1 MTRTIDYSAAACR
14 DAEPELF
21 FDAERA
27 AEALAI
33 CDRCSQQAACIANN
47 LLERGGVFGC
57 SERARRRA
65 KVALKINP
73 DISDE
78 ELIAIARRTS
88 ASRGRLPHSILEVAD
103 D

>member
-1 MTRTIDYSAAACR
+1 MTRTIDFAAAACR
-14 DAEPELF
+14 DEQPDVF
-21 FDAERA
+21 FDADRA
-27 AEALAI
+27 DEALAI

-47 LLERGGVFGC
+47 LTERGGVFGC

-65 KVALKINP
+65 KVALRVNP

-88 ASRGRLPHSILEVAD
+88 RSRGRLPHSILELAD